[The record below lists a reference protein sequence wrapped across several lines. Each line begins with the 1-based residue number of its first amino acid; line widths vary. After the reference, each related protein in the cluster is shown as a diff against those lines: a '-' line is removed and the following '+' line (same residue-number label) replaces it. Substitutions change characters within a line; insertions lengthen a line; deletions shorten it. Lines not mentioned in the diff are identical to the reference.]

1 MKLIPEWK
9 DHSYCL
15 MAWPCNLDLYGSQI
29 NKAKI
34 EIANLANQISEE
46 EKVYIYCNSSDYS
59 QCATLISNNSIS
71 IIETKLDDSWMR
83 DIAPIFY
90 KEKNSLNAISFNFN
104 GYGKYPGF
112 KNDNKVSEFICL
124 QLNIPYFKNN
134 LTLEG
139 GAIAYDD
146 KGNLFTT
153 ESVLLN
159 PNRKNQS
166 KTLIEQ
172 QLIKLF
178 DLNKIIWIPE
188 GLQGDDTDG
197 HIDNVFCP
205 IGNDKYLIT
214 YTKQDDSS
222 NFSVLEKSKKILED
236 ELIFQ
241 NPKNQIIEIPLPS
254 EIIINQKKIIASYI
268 NFYFTKNSI
277 FVPKFN
283 VKEDDEVYDIFQ
295 SVFVDKKI
303 KMVET
308 SYINYGGGNIHC
320 ITMNI
325 PKI

>member
-9 DHSYCL
+9 DHICCL
-15 MAWPCNLDLYGSQI
+15 MAWPCNLELYGSQI
-29 NKAKI
+29 KKAKI

-46 EKVYIYCNSSDYS
+46 EKVNIYCNSRDLGE
-59 QCATLISNNSIS
+59 CATLVSNNNIS

-104 GYGKYPGF
+104 GYGKYPDF
-112 KNDNKVSEFICL
+112 ENDNKVSEFICSE
-124 QLNIPYFKNN
+124 LNITYFKNN

-139 GAIAYDD
+139 GAITYDD

-166 KTLIEQ
+166 KNFIEK
-172 QLIKLF
+172 QLLKLF

-197 HIDNVFCP
+197 HIDNIFCP
-205 IGNDKYLIT
+205 VGNEKYLIAC
-214 YTKQDDSS
+214 S
-222 NFSVLEKSKKILED
+222 NQNETSDFKALNKSKKILKD
-236 ELIFQ
+236 ELLSQ
-241 NPKNQIIEIPLPS
+241 SSKNQIIEIPLPS
-254 EIIINQKKIIASYI
+254 EIYINQKKIIASYV

-283 VKEDDEVYDIFQ
+283 VKEDEEVYNIFQ
-295 SVFVDKKI
+295 SVFIDKKI

-308 SYINYGGGNIHC
+308 SHINYGGGNIHC
-320 ITMNI
+320 ITMNV

>member
-9 DHSYCL
+9 DHSCCL
-15 MAWPCNLDLYGSQI
+15 MAWPCNLELYGSQI
-29 NKAKI
+29 NKARI

-46 EKVYIYCNSSDYS
+46 EKVNIYCNSNDYS
-59 QCATLISNNSIS
+59 ECATLISNNSIS
-71 IIETKLDDSWMR
+71 IIETRLDDSWMR

-104 GYGKYPGF
+104 GYGKYPDF
-112 KNDNKVSEFICL
+112 ENDNKVSEFICSH
-124 QLNIPYFKNN
+124 LNIPYFKNN

-139 GAIAYDD
+139 GAITYDD

-166 KTLIEQ
+166 KNIIEQ
-172 QLIKLF
+172 QLLKLF
-178 DLNKIIWIPE
+178 DLNKIIWISE

-197 HIDNVFCP
+197 HIDNIFCP
-205 IGNDKYLIT
+205 IGNDKYLIA
-214 YTKQDDSS
+214 YTKQNDSS

>member
-15 MAWPCNLDLYGSQI
+15 IAWPCNLDLYGSQI

-46 EKVYIYCNSSDYS
+46 EKVNMYCNSADYRE
-59 QCATLISNNSIS
+59 CTTLISNKSIS

-104 GYGKYPGF
+104 GYGKYPEF
-112 KNDNKVSEFICL
+112 KNDNKVSEFICSN
-124 QLNIPYFKNN
+124 LNIPYFKNN

-139 GAIAYDD
+139 GAITYDD

-159 PNRKNQS
+159 PNRKNES
-166 KTLIEQ
+166 KTIIED
-172 QLIKLF
+172 QLLKLF

-197 HIDNVFCP
+197 HIDNIFCP
-205 IGNDKYLIT
+205 IGNDKYLIA
-214 YTKQDDSS
+214 YTKQNDSS

-241 NPKNQIIEIPLPS
+241 SPKNQIIEIPLPS
-254 EIIINQKKIIASYI
+254 EIYINQKKIIASYV

-295 SVFVDKKI
+295 SVFIDKKI

-308 SYINYGGGNIHC
+308 SHINYGGGNIHC

>member
-9 DHSYCL
+9 DHICCL
-15 MAWPCNLDLYGSQI
+15 MAWPCNLELYGSQI
-29 NKAKI
+29 KKAKI

-46 EKVYIYCNSSDYS
+46 EKVNIYCNSRDLGE
-59 QCATLISNNSIS
+59 CATLVSNNNIS

-104 GYGKYPGF
+104 GYGKYPDF
-112 KNDNKVSEFICL
+112 ENDNKVSEFICSE
-124 QLNIPYFKNN
+124 LNITYFKNN

-139 GAIAYDD
+139 GAITYDD

-166 KTLIEQ
+166 KNFIEK
-172 QLIKLF
+172 QLLKLF

-197 HIDNVFCP
+197 HIDNIFCP
-205 IGNDKYLIT
+205 VGNEKYLIAC
-214 YTKQDDSS
+214 S
-222 NFSVLEKSKKILED
+222 NQNETSDFKALNKSKKILKD
-236 ELIFQ
+236 ELLSQ
-241 NPKNQIIEIPLPS
+241 SSKNQIIEIPLPS
-254 EIIINQKKIIASYI
+254 EIYINQKKIIASYV

-283 VKEDDEVYDIFQ
+283 VKEDEEVYNIFQ
-295 SVFVDKKI
+295 SVFIDKKI

-308 SYINYGGGNIHC
+308 SHINYGGGNIHC

>member
-104 GYGKYPGF
+104 GYGKYPDF
-112 KNDNKVSEFICL
+112 ENDNKVSEFICS

-139 GAIAYDD
+139 GAITYDD

-166 KTLIEQ
+166 KNIIEQ
-172 QLIKLF
+172 QLLKLF
-178 DLNKIIWIPE
+178 DLNKIIWISE

-197 HIDNVFCP
+197 HIDNIFCP

-214 YTKQDDSS
+214 YTKQDDSR

-241 NPKNQIIEIPLPS
+241 NPKNQIIKIPLPS

>member
-15 MAWPCNLDLYGSQI
+15 IAWPCNLDLYGSQI

-46 EKVYIYCNSSDYS
+46 EKVNMYCNSADYRE
-59 QCATLISNNSIS
+59 CTTLISNKSIS

-104 GYGKYPGF
+104 GYGKYPEF
-112 KNDNKVSEFICL
+112 KNDNKVSEFICSN
-124 QLNIPYFKNN
+124 LNIPYFKNN

-139 GAIAYDD
+139 GAITYDD

-159 PNRKNQS
+159 PNRKNES
-166 KTLIEQ
+166 KTIIED
-172 QLIKLF
+172 QLLKLF

-197 HIDNVFCP
+197 HIDNIFCP
-205 IGNDKYLIT
+205 IGT
-214 YTKQDDSS
+214 VSYTH
-222 NFSVLEKSKKILED
+222 LT
-236 ELIFQ
+236 
-241 NPKNQIIEIPLPS
+241 LPTTP
-254 EIIINQKKIIASYI
+254 Y
-268 NFYFTKNSI
+268 
-277 FVPKFN
+277 V
-283 VKEDDEVYDIFQ
+283 
-295 SVFVDKKI
+295 
-303 KMVET
+303 
-308 SYINYGGGNIHC
+308 
-320 ITMNI
+320 
-325 PKI
+325 

>member
-104 GYGKYPGF
+104 GYGKYPDF
-112 KNDNKVSEFICL
+112 KYDNKVSEFICS

-166 KTLIEQ
+166 KTIIEQ
-172 QLIKLF
+172 QLLKLF

>member
-112 KNDNKVSEFICL
+112 KNDNKVSEFICS

-214 YTKQDDSS
+214 YTKQDDSR

-241 NPKNQIIEIPLPS
+241 NPKNQIIKIPLPS

>member
-46 EKVYIYCNSSDYS
+46 EKVYIYCNSGDYS

-104 GYGKYPGF
+104 GYGKYPDF
-112 KNDNKVSEFICL
+112 KNDNKVSEFICS

-166 KTLIEQ
+166 KTIIEQ
-172 QLIKLF
+172 QLLKLF

-295 SVFVDKKI
+295 SVFIDKKI

>member
-112 KNDNKVSEFICL
+112 KNDNKVSEFICS

-166 KTLIEQ
+166 KTIIEQ
-172 QLIKLF
+172 QLLKLF

-197 HIDNVFCP
+197 HIDNIFCP

-241 NPKNQIIEIPLPS
+241 NPKNQIIKIPLPS

-295 SVFVDKKI
+295 SVFIDKKI

-308 SYINYGGGNIHC
+308 SHINYGGGNIHC

-325 PKI
+325 PEI

>member
-15 MAWPCNLDLYGSQI
+15 IAWPCNLDLYGSQI

-46 EKVYIYCNSSDYS
+46 EKVNMYCNSADYRE
-59 QCATLISNNSIS
+59 CTTLISNKSIS

-104 GYGKYPGF
+104 GYGKYPDY
-112 KNDNKVSEFICL
+112 KNDNKVSEFICSH
-124 QLNIPYFKNN
+124 LNIPYFKNN

-139 GAIAYDD
+139 GAITYDD

-159 PNRKNQS
+159 PNRKNES
-166 KTLIEQ
+166 KTIIED
-172 QLIKLF
+172 QLLKLF

-197 HIDNVFCP
+197 HIDNIFCP
-205 IGNDKYLIT
+205 IGNDKYLLA
-214 YTKQDDSS
+214 YTNQNETRDF
-222 NFSVLEKSKKILED
+222 NVLDKSKKILED

-241 NPKNQIIEIPLPS
+241 SPKNQIIQIPLPS
-254 EIIINQKKIIASYI
+254 EIYINQKKIIASYI

-295 SVFVDKKI
+295 SVFIDKKI

-308 SYINYGGGNIHC
+308 SHINYGGGNIHC